1 MKYLHRVA
9 DEMPQERLETFGAVL
24 IEGPKW
30 TGRTTTAAA
39 KPSFLLKS
47 DKPRL
52 IDEWQDA
59 LAIWDAVRTAVDNAN
74 GVSGQL
80 RLGWFFL
87 KSQKRSPTDK
97 PRERYLRLRFCVR
110 RNIRG
115 KVPSFNAL
123 TLWQIASTEVFS
135 IIKLLTHLLTQSVC

>member
-30 TGRTTTAAA
+30 TGRPTTAAA

-87 KSQKRSPTDK
+87 KSQSFSFTDI
-97 PRERYLRLRFCVR
+97 PNDTYLRLPDLV
-110 RNIRG
+110 IR
-115 KVPSFNAL
+115 
-123 TLWQIASTEVFS
+123 S
-135 IIKLLTHLLTQSVC
+135 IIGNVLSFFGR